1 MVDAFATVEDLE
13 KVTGRTFDGGQTA
26 QIEALL
32 ESASTYLRSVVGQFV
47 YPQQTVTFTDWPTA
61 GRVDLPQFPVVS
73 VDGVKRN
80 GADVAFMYR
89 PGYITVQGDEPVDVT
104 YKYGHATAPA
114 RLKDLACVLVSAALL
129 TLEADLGLTAG
140 GISSLALD
148 DFRLAFADGGA
159 QSGMVLPSETEAAL
173 RAEFG
178 RGGLQFAEY
187 GR

>member
-1 MVDAFATVEDLE
+1 MDAFATVEDLE
-13 KVTGRTFDGGQTA
+13 KVTGRTFSEGQTT

-32 ESASTYLRSVVGQFV
+32 ESASTYLRSVVGQLV
-47 YPQQTVTFTDWPTA
+47 YPQATVTFTDWPTA

-73 VDGVKRN
+73 VDGVKRG
-80 GADVAFMYR
+80 GADVTFEYR
-89 PGYITVQGDEPVDVT
+89 PGYITVQGDDPVEVT
-104 YKYGHATAPA
+104 YTYGHASPPA
-114 RLKDLACVLVSAALL
+114 RLKDLTCVLVSSALL

-178 RGGLQFAEY
+178 HSGMQFVEY